1 MATQSESERAR
12 WAKLPTDVRLIK
24 CEEHVAQLAES
35 PSLPFPNDWTSA
47 AREGIQDRRSRP
59 DE

>member
-1 MATQSESERAR
+1 MATQSESETAS
-12 WAKLPTDVRLIK
+12 WTNLMSEVQGIG
-24 CEEHVAQLAES
+24 CEQQMKELAES
-35 PSLPFPNDWTSA
+35 PVLQVSNDWTST